1 MTNKPKF
8 IALICTCLCTVIGQF
23 AFAQSDELY
32 TRDSTYTFSETSEN
46 IHLLRI
52 KKGYLLGDGITFIS
66 GKGNFNLS
74 PSLQTLYAVNS
85 NNRNLSSPNSTFAI
99 NRARLNVF
107 SNLFD
112 NKISLNARI
121 NFAANYTSVTTG
133 NRSFNTTLQEANIEY
148 RPNRTHVFNFGLRAD
163 YVDGRET
170 RIEGES
176 IGFIDRSLMSDAFDA
191 IFDFGIRYK
200 GNYRLGGT
208 HLLKPY
214 LSFTT
219 GDGRSA
225 LQKNYGGFKYGVR
238 LDYLPFDKFSRGGEF
253 YMDDLYREEK
263 PKLVIGVVYSY
274 NDGAT
279 SAKGTNGGRWLYG
292 DAEQNILLP
301 SYTKFGTDY
310 LFKYNGWYSMG
321 GFVITKAKVPTNI
334 AGEFRLDGTFNT
346 NNYGPSKTEEEIKN
360 TVLSRLNLGKGF
372 NVQAGYLFPIDWAVG
387 ARYSTLKE
395 DNVTAVFADY
405 NKSYTFVTTK
415 YLSGHSLKIQFELGY
430 SQLRE
435 SLKTSTQNG
444 NYYSQLQF
452 TIQL

>member
-1 MTNKPKF
+1 MINQPKF
-8 IALICTCLCTVIGQF
+8 LTLLGTFLGLGMGQF

-32 TRDSTYTFSETSEN
+32 TRDSTYNFVETPGN
-46 IHLLRI
+46 THLLRI

-74 PSLQTLYAVNS
+74 PSLQTLYSVNS
-85 NNRNLSSPNSTFAI
+85 LNKNLSEPNAMFAI

-121 NFAANYTSVTTG
+121 NFATNFTSVTTG
-133 NRSFNTTLQEANIEY
+133 NRTFNATLQEANVEY

-176 IGFIDRSLMSDAFDA
+176 LGFIDRSIMSDAFDA

-200 GNYRLGGT
+200 GTYRLGGK

-214 LSFTT
+214 LSITT
-219 GDGRSA
+219 GESRSA
-225 LQKNYGGFKYGVR
+225 LQQNFGGLKYGVR

-263 PKLVIGVVYSY
+263 PKLVIGVVYSF

-292 DAEQNILLP
+292 DAQQNLLLP
-301 SYTKFGTDY
+301 TYSKFGADY
-310 LFKYNGWYSMG
+310 MFKYNGFYSIG
-321 GFVITKAKVPTNI
+321 GFVVTKATVPDNI
-334 AGEFRLDGTFNT
+334 AGEFRLNGTFNT
-346 NNYGPSKTEEEIKN
+346 NGYANQTAEQIKN
-360 TVLSRLNLGKGF
+360 TVLSRLNLGRGF
-372 NVQAGYLFPIDWAVG
+372 NIQAGYLLPSNWAFG
-387 ARYSTLKE
+387 GRFSALE
-395 DNVTAVFADY
+395 ENNVTATFANND
-405 NKSYTFVTTK
+405 KAYTFITTK
-415 YLSGHSLKIQFELGY
+415 YISAHALKIQFELGY
-430 SQLRE
+430 SQLRQ
-435 SLKTSTQNG
+435 SLKTATQNG
-444 NYYSQLQF
+444 AYYSQIQF

>member
-1 MTNKPKF
+1 MINQPKLLTLLGTF
-8 IALICTCLCTVIGQF
+8 LGIGLGHF
-23 AFAQSDELY
+23 AYAQSDELY
-32 TRDSTYTFSETSEN
+32 TRDSTYTFTESPGNT
-46 IHLLRI
+46 HLLRL

-74 PSLQTLYAVNS
+74 PSLQTLYSVNS
-85 NNRNLSSPNSTFAI
+85 INKNLSDPNAMFAI

-133 NRSFNTTLQEANIEY
+133 VRTFNTTLQEANIEY
-148 RPNRTHVFNFGLRAD
+148 RPNRTHAFNFGLRAD

-176 IGFIDRSLMSDAFDA
+176 LGFIDRSLISDAFDA

-200 GNYRLGGT
+200 GNYRLGGS

-214 LSFTT
+214 LSITT

-225 LQKNYGGFKYGVR
+225 LQKNFGGFKYGVR

-263 PKLVIGVVYSY
+263 PKLVIGVTYSY

-301 SYTKFGTDY
+301 KYSKFGADY
-310 LFKYNGWYSMG
+310 IFKYNGFYSLG
-321 GFVITKAKVPTNI
+321 GFVITRAQVPDNI
-334 AGEFRLDGTFNT
+334 AGEFRLTGTFNT
-346 NNYGPSKTEEEIKN
+346 YSSTQTADQIKS
-360 TVLSRLNLGKGF
+360 TVLSRLNLGRGF
-372 NVQAGYLFPIDWAVG
+372 NVQAGYLLPSNWAFG
-387 ARYSTLKE
+387 GRFSALKE
-395 DNVTAVFADY
+395 DNVTATFAD
-405 NKSYTFVTTK
+405 NDKAYTFVTTK
-415 YLSGHSLKIQFELGY
+415 YLSAHALKIQFELGY
-430 SQLRE
+430 SQLRQ

-444 NYYSQLQF
+444 TYYSQIQF

>member
-1 MTNKPKF
+1 MINQPKF
-8 IALICTCLCTVIGQF
+8 LTLLGTFLGISMGQF

-32 TRDSTYTFSETSEN
+32 TRDSTYNFVETPGN
-46 IHLLRI
+46 TQLLRI

-74 PSLQTLYAVNS
+74 PSLQTLYSISSLNK
-85 NNRNLSSPNSTFAI
+85 NLSDPNAMFAI

-121 NFAANYTSVTTG
+121 NFATNFTSVTTG
-133 NRSFNTTLQEANIEY
+133 NRTFNTTLQEANIEY

-176 IGFIDRSLMSDAFDA
+176 LGFIDRSIMSDAFDA

-200 GNYRLGGT
+200 GTYRLGGK

-214 LSFTT
+214 LSITT
-219 GDGRSA
+219 GESRSA
-225 LQKNYGGFKYGVR
+225 LQQNFGGLKYGVR
-238 LDYLPFDKFSRGGEF
+238 IDYLPFDKFSRGGEF

-263 PKLVIGVVYSY
+263 PKLVIGVVYSF

-292 DAEQNILLP
+292 DAQQNLLLP
-301 SYTKFGTDY
+301 TYSKFGADY
-310 LFKYNGWYSMG
+310 MFKYNGFYSIG
-321 GFVITKAKVPTNI
+321 GFVITKATVPDNI
-334 AGEFRLDGTFNT
+334 AGEFRLNGTFNT
-346 NNYGPSKTEEEIKN
+346 AGYNSQTPEQIKN
-360 TVLSRLNLGKGF
+360 TVLSRLNLGRGF
-372 NVQAGYLFPIDWAVG
+372 NVQAGYLLPSNWAFG
-387 ARYSTLKE
+387 GRFSALKE
-395 DNVTAVFADY
+395 DNVTATFANNDRA
-405 NKSYTFVTTK
+405 YTFVTTK
-415 YLSGHSLKIQFELGY
+415 YLSAHALKIQFELGY
-430 SQLRE
+430 SQLRQ
-435 SLKTSTQNG
+435 SLKTATQNG
-444 NYYSQLQF
+444 TYYSQIQF